1 MAHYDDACVY
11 KIVSAAGWGWGN
23 LRCRLRWHLGSLAGC
38 APGSYSQLWT
48 LRHKEW
54 QFRLLCLLPN
64 RLHRIPHSQK
74 HHDSKVSDTSM
85 LMPLEERR
93 SQTFISCGAKIDEG
107 RRDPLS
113 SSPAS
118 RKSIQN
124 TINLEIRC
132 INVRTDD
139 RAGERFDCLVF
150 LEGGVG
156 V

>member
-54 QFRLLCLLPN
+54 QFRLWCLLPS

-93 SQTFISCGAKIDEG
+93 SQNATALHSSLARQRQTKAGAILYFHPQ
-107 RRDPLS
+107 PLG
-113 SSPAS
+113 SPY
-118 RKSIQN
+118 
-124 TINLEIRC
+124 
-132 INVRTDD
+132 RTPSTW
-139 RAGERFDCLVF
+139 R
-150 LEGGVG
+150 
-156 V
+156 